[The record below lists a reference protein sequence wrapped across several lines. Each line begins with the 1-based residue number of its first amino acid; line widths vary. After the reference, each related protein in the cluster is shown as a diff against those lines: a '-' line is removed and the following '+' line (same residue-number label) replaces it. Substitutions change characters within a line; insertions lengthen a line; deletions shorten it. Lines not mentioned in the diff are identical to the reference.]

1 MNMCL
6 MIVFSFIKVQAMPQI
21 SFSDKESIMQHNVTL
36 YYAWIPVSVSLSLAF
51 NTGTGTI

>member
-1 MNMCL
+1 MCL

-36 YYAWIPVSVSLSLAF
+36 YYAWILLSLSLSLSHF
-51 NTGTGTI
+51 